1 MTRGVPNYGSD
12 LENEEGGTQRWNEI
26 GRADKVMKGEA
37 ATEMEPEW
45 PGTKNILK
53 WNLKTQPKPTI

>member
-26 GRADKVMKGEA
+26 GRAEKVMKGEA
-37 ATEMEPEW
+37 ATEMEPDWQKRGRMEE
-45 PGTKNILK
+45 GGK
-53 WNLKTQPKPTI
+53 WTG